1 MGRLDTYSL
10 CVLDGGYALFFNFC
24 SVRELKKFG
33 AAPSLGFPEGSGRRD
48 RPLLGDRWAGGRAAR
63 HGGGGFAEANP
74 ETHGHGG
81 EALLKQSP
89 PPMSNVQKH
98 FTFFP

>member
-10 CVLDGGYALFFNFC
+10 CVLDGGYAFFFC

-48 RPLLGDRWAGGRAAR
+48 RPLLGDRGAGGGRP
-63 HGGGGFAEANP
+63 GM
-74 ETHGHGG
+74 GG
-81 EALLKQSP
+81 EALLKQTP
-89 PPMSNVQKH
+89 RPMVMGGRLC
-98 FTFFP
+98 